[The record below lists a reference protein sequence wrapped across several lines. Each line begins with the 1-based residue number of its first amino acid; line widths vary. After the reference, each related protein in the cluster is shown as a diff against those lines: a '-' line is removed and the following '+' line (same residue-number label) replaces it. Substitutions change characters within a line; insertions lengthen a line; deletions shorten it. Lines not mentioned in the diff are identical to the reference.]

1 MVPHPHTPKMADT
14 VQKGQG
20 RRRQRPAASEWDTDP
35 EETAQNDPK
44 PTVLEPPKETNIEPI
59 NAPIEAPK
67 TDYSAARD
75 LSRSQYLEKRQ
86 AAKLEE
92 LSAELALLE
101 GRKLTASEQREYS
114 RKKRIYDAIRGVAKT
129 ESLEEASGYALPE
142 EYLTAEG
149 KIDRKRKHEA
159 LHASVTMDA
168 SNEPEN
174 RRRRYENQWETD
186 QLRRAQIAGV
196 GDELKLPDSDK
207 WEFVFDERE
216 YVDFED
222 DGNDQ
227 DDNPSGGEQETGVLG
242 LKAGSEGSKNGS
254 ESPKVG
260 DFSKTSNDGPQN
272 TSKSSKYAEIQAV
285 RRSLPVFSYRE
296 EFLAAVAANQVLIVV
311 GETGSGKTTQL
322 PQYLHENGYSKGPE
336 GQVLRIGCTQPRR
349 VAATSVAARVAEE
362 MGVSVGSE
370 VGYSVRFDDSTG
382 PQTVVKYLTD
392 GMLLREFLT
401 DPELASYGA
410 LMIDE
415 AHERTVST
423 EIILSLLKD
432 IIQER
437 PSLRLIVASATI
449 NAQKFLDFFQGA
461 PIFKVP
467 GRRFPVDIHYTKS
480 PEANYIQA
488 ALTTIFQIHASQDQ
502 QGDILVFL
510 TGQEEIEAMQESL
523 TEACTRLGLLIKP
536 LIIAP
541 IYASLPPDLQR
552 RIFEPTPPGARKVVL
567 ATNIAETSI
576 TIDGIRFVIDPG
588 YVKENVFNPVT
599 GMESLVVVPC
609 LRASADQRAGRA
621 GRVGPGKC
629 FRLYTKWLFYH
640 ELQANP
646 TPEILRVNLGGVVLL
661 LLSFGI
667 TDLVNFDFMDPP
679 SPETLIKSLELL
691 YALGALNLGGQLT
704 ATGRQM
710 ADFPLEP
717 MFSKCLISSAAYG
730 VLEDV
735 LLVIAMLLE
744 ASSLF
749 YRPKDKKE
757 IADQRKE
764 RFHQPEGDH
773 VTLLHIWNQWQE
785 QGFSS
790 IWCQDN
796 FVQYKTLKRVR
807 DVREQLE
814 KLCLRAGLAAKNDA
828 QNVSENERTVKI
840 QKAVTAGFFP
850 NIARLSK
857 MADSYRQMKKNQAVH
872 VHPSSSL
879 FSTRPPPKLV
889 LYHELVLTSK
899 EFMRNCMVVDDR
911 WLAELAP
918 HYYSKKELESL
929 APKKR

>member
-1 MVPHPHTPKMADT
+1 M
-14 VQKGQG
+14 QKGKG
-20 RRRQRPAASEWDTDP
+20 RRRQRLDDSEWDHNP
-35 EETAQNDPK
+35 EETGQNGPK
-44 PTVLEPPKETNIEPI
+44 LDVLDPPKEAHNEPI
-59 NAPIEAPK
+59 NTPNEAVKP
-67 TDYSAARD
+67 DYSAARD
-75 LSRSQYLEKRQ
+75 QSRAQYLEKRQ
-86 AAKLEE
+86 AAKLQE
-92 LSAELALLE
+92 LSAELAQLE
-101 GRKLTASEQREYS
+101 GQNLSAFQQKEYA
-114 RKKRIYDAIRGVAKT
+114 RKKRIYDAIKGVEKA
-129 ESLEEASGYALPE
+129 EDLEEAASYALPE
-142 EYLTAEG
+142 EYMTSEG

-159 LHASVTMDA
+159 LHAPVTYD
-168 SNEPEN
+168 SSKETDG

-186 QLRRAQIAGV
+186 QLRKAQIAGV
-196 GDELKLPDSDK
+196 GEELKLPGSEN
-207 WEFVFDERE
+207 WEYVFDEKQ

-222 DGNDQ
+222 GGKDQPNHDGDY
-227 DDNPSGGEQETGVLG
+227 EQGTGLV
-242 LKAGSEGSKNGS
+242 GSKSESKSSENGS
-254 ESPKVG
+254 DSSKKGTFSTNAHNGPG
-260 DFSKTSNDGPQN
+260 SASKTSKN
-272 TSKSSKYAEIQAV
+272 AEIQAV
-285 RRSLPVFSYRE
+285 RRSLPVYAYRD
-296 EFLAAVAANQVLIVV
+296 EFLEAVAANQVLIVV

-322 PQYLHENGYSKGPE
+322 PQYLHESGYSKGPE
-336 GQVLRIGCTQPRR
+336 GQILRIGCTQPRR

-362 MGVSVGSE
+362 MDVSVGSE

-382 PQTVVKYLTD
+382 PKTVVKYLTD

-502 QGDILVFL
+502 LGDILVFL

-552 RIFEPTPPGARKVVL
+552 RIFEPTPPGSRKVVL

-679 SPETLIKSLELL
+679 SPETLIRSLELL

-717 MFSKCLISSAAYG
+717 MFSKCLIASAGYG
-730 VLEDV
+730 VLDDV

-744 ASSLF
+744 SSSLF

-757 IADQRKE
+757 TADQRKE

-773 VTLLHIWNQWQE
+773 VTLLHLWNQWVE
-785 QGFSS
+785 LGYSS

-796 FVQYKTLKRVR
+796 FVQYKTLKRAR

-814 KLCLRAGLAAKNDA
+814 KLCSRGGLAASSDMKTVND
-828 QNVSENERTVKI
+828 NERTLRI

-857 MADSYRQMKKNQAVH
+857 MAGSYRLMKKNQAVH